1 MMLTTS
7 TTPNAVFPN
16 VTPAPFFQAWS
27 DVAGL
32 YRDAAQAST
41 QQLMLSSARIIQ
53 EHTLRAFVSA
63 SQACTDALAKNAM
76 SVQQQSMGRLLDAN
90 GKAMGVMGQ
99 AFTQA
104 WLASVQPAK

>member
-1 MMLTTS
+1 
-7 TTPNAVFPN
+7 
-16 VTPAPFFQAWS
+16 
-27 DVAGL
+27 
-32 YRDAAQAST
+32 
-41 QQLMLSSARIIQ
+41 MLSSARIIQ

-63 SQACTDALAKNAM
+63 SQACADALAKNAM